1 VLRKTQRTL
10 KKPVE
15 FSGVGLFTGAPG
27 TLRALPA
34 PANSGITF
42 VRIDLPGKP
51 RCQAGP
57 HTVNSKFRRTAI
69 QGESFEI
76 ETIEHV
82 MSACGGLGVDNI
94 EIEVNSQ
101 EIPNGDGSSKPFV
114 DLFNA
119 VGFEEQPESRR
130 ILSLRESVA
139 ISEKDVYIVALPT
152 DGDGLTVNYT
162 YDYPNTAIKQQ
173 QLILP
178 IDEGS
183 YAKDISPARTF
194 CLESE
199 AQAFLAQGLGK
210 GATPDNTIVVG
221 KDGPN
226 IPLRFPDEF
235 VRHKVLDLLGDL
247 ASLGVALRANVVGV
261 RSGHTTNL
269 KLVKRLAELLDDD
282 NGTKSR
288 KVESLLDVR
297 EIEKILPHRYPMLLI
312 DRVIEL
318 DGYRRAVGIKNVTY
332 NEPYFTGHFPGQPLM
347 PGVLQLEAMAQ
358 LAGVLLLR
366 KSDNQAKVAVLL
378 ALDGVKL
385 RKGVVP
391 GDQLRIEVETI
402 KVKARTGEV
411 MCRATVDGQLVAE
424 ATMKFMLMENA

>member
-1 VLRKTQRTL
+1 MFRKTQRTL

-15 FSGVGLFTGAPG
+15 FAGIGLFSGTPG
-27 TLRALPA
+27 TIRALPA

-42 VRIDLPGKP
+42 IRTDLPGKP
-51 RCQAGP
+51 RCTAGP
-57 HTVNSKFRRTAI
+57 QTVNSKFRRTAI

-94 EIEVNSQ
+94 EIEVNAS

-114 DLFNA
+114 DLFNTA
-119 VGFEEQPESRR
+119 GFEEQPDSRR
-130 ILSLRESVA
+130 VLSLRESVA

-152 DGDGLTVNYT
+152 DGDGLTINYT
-162 YDYPNTAIKQQ
+162 YDYPNTPIKQQ
-173 QLILP
+173 QLILA
-178 IDEGS
+178 IDEDT

-210 GATPDNTIVVG
+210 GANPANTIVVG

-226 IPLRFPDEF
+226 IPLRFPDEY

-247 ASLGVALRANVVGV
+247 TSLGVALRANIVGV

-269 KLVKRLAELLDDD
+269 KLVKRLAELLEDD
-282 NGTKSR
+282 NGTKTR
-288 KVESLLDVR
+288 RLESLLDVR

-312 DRVIEL
+312 DRVVEL

-411 MCRATVDGQLVAE
+411 MAKATVDGQLVAE